1 MLAQSLSVEGGP
13 EDLRLTQGAFR
24 AANREIHLQV
34 ANSVLTATVF
44 LNEGPNAKAPRTN
57 QILVDL
63 DMPGVDRRDF
73 PARTK
78 HDFWLTMA
86 KSLRAQ
92 QSGAKLSLAD
102 WPILRAFDIRR
113 DAASRVDL

>member
-24 AANREIHLQV
+24 DANREIHLRV
-34 ANSVLTATVF
+34 ANSGLTVF

-57 QILVDL
+57 QILVGL

-78 HDFWLTMA
+78 HDVWLTMA